1 MQGAM
6 QESVPRKYIC
16 DTCAK
21 KLKAHE
27 RVVACSCGKV
37 LCTQHRLKVNHNCNS
52 QIPPTEL
59 HVLSRKVEI
68 I

>member
-1 MQGAM
+1 MQEFM
-6 QESVPRKYIC
+6 QESVLRKQLC
-16 DTCAK
+16 DTCAR

-27 RVVACSCGKV
+27 RVVSCSCGKV
-37 LCTQHRLKVNHNCNS
+37 LCTQHRLKVNHDCVT

-59 HVLSRKVEI
+59 HKLSRKVDI